1 MGTREEAPAGAAF
14 SPHEAEIRDAVARLC
29 APFDDAY
36 WLAKDRDGGFP
47 HDFHR
52 AFATAGWL
60 GICIP
65 QEHGGSG
72 LGVTEAA
79 IMMQSVAQ
87 SGAGLSGASALH
99 MNIFGLNP
107 VVKFGSAE
115 QKRRMLPPLV
125 AGADK
130 ACFAVTEPDAG
141 LDTLNLKTRA
151 MRDGDTYVVSGQKIW
166 ISTAQVATKML
177 LLARTTPP
185 DRPPDRPRKRTEG
198 LSLFYTDL
206 DRRYVEV
213 REIEK
218 MGRKAVDSNALFI
231 DGLPVPAADRI
242 GEEGKGFELI
252 LHGMNPERILI
263 AAEAVGLGR
272 AALAK
277 TVRYANERIV
287 FGRPIGQNQA
297 IQHPLAACWMELEAA
312 NLMLF
317 RAAAL
322 YDAGA
327 PCAAEANAAKY
338 LAAEAAFKTCETAMM
353 SHGGMGYAKEFHVER
368 YLREALIMRIAP
380 VTPHMILC
388 FIAEKVLGLP
398 RSY

>member
-1 MGTREEAPAGAAF
+1 MQQTF
-14 SPHEAEIRDAVARLC
+14 SPHEASIRDAIGRVC
-29 APFDDAY
+29 APFGDTY
-36 WLAKDRDGGFP
+36 WLNKDRTGGFP
-47 HDFHR
+47 EDFFQ
-52 AFATAGWL
+52 AFAASGWL

-65 QEHGGSG
+65 EAYGGAQ
-72 LGVTEAA
+72 LGITEAA
-79 IMMQSVAQ
+79 IMMQTIAQ

-107 VVKFGSAE
+107 VVKFGTAE
-115 QKRRMLPPLV
+115 QKARMLPPLV
-125 AGADK
+125 AGRDK

-151 MRDGDTYVVSGQKIW
+151 ERSGDRYVVSGQKIW
-166 ISTAQVATKML
+166 ISTAQVATKVL
-177 LLARTTPP
+177 LLARTTPA
-185 DRPPDRPRKRTEG
+185 DRIAKRTDG

-206 DRRYVEV
+206 DRRYVDI

-218 MGRKAVDSNALFI
+218 MGRKAVDSNELFI
-231 DGLPVPAADRI
+231 DGLPVPVEDRI
-242 GEEGKGFELI
+242 GEEGKGFTLI

-277 TVRYANERIV
+277 AVGYAKERKV
-287 FGRPIGQNQA
+287 FGSPIGRNQA

-312 NLMLF
+312 NLMVF

-322 YDAGA
+322 YDAGE
-327 PCAAEANAAKY
+327 PCGAEANAAKY
-338 LAAEAAFKTCETAMM
+338 LAAEAAFKTCETAVM
-353 SHGGMGYAKEFHVER
+353 SHGGMGYAREFHVER
-368 YLREALIMRIAP
+368 YLRESLITRIAP
-380 VTPHMILC
+380 VTPHMILN